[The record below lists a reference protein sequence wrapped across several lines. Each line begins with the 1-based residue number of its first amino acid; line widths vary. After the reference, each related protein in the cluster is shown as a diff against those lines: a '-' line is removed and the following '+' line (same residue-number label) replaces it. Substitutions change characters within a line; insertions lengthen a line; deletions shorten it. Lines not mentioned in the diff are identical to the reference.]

1 MNPQEIVPHH
11 PQSLWLA
18 TTPSTAYPRL
28 DRDLDV
34 DVAILGGGLCGLNTA
49 MLLRQEGFSVAVL
62 EARRIAAAVTGHTT
76 AKITALHG
84 LIYRQLS
91 ANFGIDTARLY
102 AGANQSAIER
112 YARIIVEGGIECDFR
127 RQPAFTYTTSDD
139 DLDDLLEE
147 VEAAEQVGLPS
158 SFTASLPLPFP
169 IRGAIRLDDQ
179 ALFHPR
185 KYLLAVAE
193 QLTAAGG
200 LIFEESRVRQIDT
213 DRPEVTVEGARVRA
227 KQLVICTHF
236 PVQDP
241 TFFFTRMFPRH
252 SYVLAAKLDAAVPE
266 GMYYSTSDPYCSLR
280 PHFMGDQE
288 FLLVGGQN
296 HKTGHAT
303 STLEHYRNLEIFV
316 RRHFPVKEISYR
328 WSTQDYTT
336 ADRIPFIGHLSPG
349 AKKSYVATG
358 FGGWGMAHA
367 MVAAEIIT
375 DQIMG
380 RDNPWSS
387 LYDPSRIHLRG
398 VSSFLKENL
407 DAAKTLVKERLVS
420 HEALAPEQLQAG
432 QGGVYE
438 DRHNRIAVARDGD
451 GGLHAVSS
459 LCTHMGCVVTWNDG
473 DATWDCPCH
482 GSRFAIDGEVLDG
495 PAQTSLEKRT
505 IQ

>member
-1 MNPQEIVPHH
+1 MNAPEIVPKR

-18 TTPSTAYPRL
+18 TTPPTTYPPL
-28 DRDLDV
+28 QGDIHV
-34 DVAILGGGLCGLNTA
+34 DVVILGGGLCGLNTA
-49 MLLRQEGFSVAVL
+49 LLLQREGLSVAVL

-84 LIYRQLS
+84 LIYRQLG
-91 ANFGIDTARLY
+91 ANFGLDAARLY

-112 YARIIVEGGIECDFR
+112 YARLIAEGGIDCDFR
-127 RQPAFTYTTSDD
+127 RQAAFTYTTSDD

-158 SFTASLPLPFP
+158 SFTAELPLPFP
-169 IRGAIRLDDQ
+169 IRGAIGLEDQ

-185 KYLLAVAE
+185 KYLLAIAE
-193 QLTAAGG
+193 QITAAGG
-200 LIFEESRVRQIDT
+200 LIFEESRAQQIDT
-213 DRPEVTVEGARVRA
+213 STPEVTTGEGRVRA
-227 KQLVICTHF
+227 GHLAICTHF
-236 PVQDP
+236 PAQDP
-241 TFFFTRMFPRH
+241 TFFFARMFPRY
-252 SYVLAAKLDAAVPE
+252 SYALAVKLDGALPE
-266 GMYYSTSDPYCSLR
+266 GMYYSTSEPYCSLR
-280 PHFMGDQE
+280 PHSLSGEE
-288 FLLVGGQN
+288 FLLLGGQN

-303 STLEHYRNLEIFV
+303 STLEHYRRLEIFAQ
-316 RRHFPVKEISYR
+316 RHFPVREISYR

-358 FGGWGMAHA
+358 FGGWGMTHSL
-367 MVAAEIIT
+367 VAAEIIT

-407 DAAKTLVKERLVS
+407 DAAKTLVKERLLS
-420 HEALAPEQLQAG
+420 HEALAPDQLQAG

-438 DRHNRIAVARDGD
+438 SNHQTLAVARDGD
-451 GGLHAVSS
+451 GSLHGASPI
-459 LCTHMGCVVTWNDG
+459 CPHMGCVVAWNDG

-482 GSRFAIDGEVLDG
+482 GSRFTINGEVLDG
-495 PAQTSLEKRT
+495 PAQTDLEKKI